1 MEDVEHVSTLTSAP
15 PRQKLCF
22 NLAIYLLKLCWEV
35 STAHLN
41 ASLTAVNDSPK
52 FPLSI
57 CGQVVVGKFNPG
69 FNNLTSPFGEAAHV
83 GVWHAQSPEK
93 RAASTH

>member
-1 MEDVEHVSTLTSAP
+1 VKVGHVSTLTSAP
-15 PRQKLCF
+15 PRLKLCF

-52 FPLSI
+52 LPLSI